1 MESNLDMNA
10 VLGVNP
16 DEQNMQES
24 FVQPENSVYEDSLLN
39 ASTESTGVDTTSM
52 FGTGTES
59 VSSDEA
65 QETDYLEEVK
75 KKQEEQRLIDEHNRR
90 VRESPEFKAQ
100 VVFNQY
106 VQQNPYMS
114 GKDKRRLLRECIKNA
129 KKGRYDYLFD
139 EEKIRKREERQK
151 EKFDK
156 LNKPKIHSVEELSD
170 ETRATL
176 EQMADADVV
185 PPFNKETGSF
195 EDN

>member
-16 DEQNMQES
+16 EEQKEES
-24 FVQPENSVYEDSLLN
+24 LIEQTSSVFEDSLLN
-39 ASTESTGVDTTSM
+39 ASTESAGVDTTSM

-65 QETDYLEEVK
+65 QEADYNEEIR
-75 KKQEEQRLIDEHNRR
+75 KKQEEQRIIDEHNKR

-114 GKDKRRLLRECIKNA
+114 GKDKRRLLRECLKNA
-129 KKGRYDYLFD
+129 KKGKYDYLFD

-156 LNKPKIHSVEELSD
+156 LNKPKIHTVEELSD

>member
-16 DEQNMQES
+16 EEQKEES
-24 FVQPENSVYEDSLLN
+24 LIEQTSSVFEDSLLN
-39 ASTESTGVDTTSM
+39 ASTESAGVDTTSM

-65 QETDYLEEVK
+65 QETDYNEEIR
-75 KKQEEQRLIDEHNRR
+75 KKQEEQRIIDEHNKR

-114 GKDKRRLLRECIKNA
+114 GNDKRRLLRECLKNA
-129 KKGRYDYLFD
+129 KKGKYDYLFD

-156 LNKPKIHSVEELSD
+156 LNKPKVHTVEELSD
-170 ETRATL
+170 ETRVTL
-176 EQMADADVV
+176 EQMADAEVV

>member
-16 DEQNMQES
+16 EEQKEES
-24 FVQPENSVYEDSLLN
+24 LIEQTSSVFEDSLLN
-39 ASTESTGVDTTSM
+39 ASTESAGVDTTSM

-65 QETDYLEEVK
+65 QETDYNEEIR
-75 KKQEEQRLIDEHNRR
+75 KKQEEQRIIDEHNKR

-114 GKDKRRLLRECIKNA
+114 GKDKRRLLRECLKNA
-129 KKGRYDYLFD
+129 KKGKYDYLFD

-156 LNKPKIHSVEELSD
+156 LNKPKVHTVEELSD
-170 ETRATL
+170 ETRVTL

>member
-16 DEQNMQES
+16 EEQKEES
-24 FVQPENSVYEDSLLN
+24 LIEQTSSVFEDSLLN
-39 ASTESTGVDTTSM
+39 ASTESAGVDTTSM

-65 QETDYLEEVK
+65 QETDYNEEIR
-75 KKQEEQRLIDEHNRR
+75 KKQEEQRIIDEHNKC

-114 GKDKRRLLRECIKNA
+114 GKDKRRLLRECLKNA
-129 KKGRYDYLFD
+129 KKGKYDYLFD

-156 LNKPKIHSVEELSD
+156 LNKPKVHTVEELSD

>member
-16 DEQNMQES
+16 EEQKEES
-24 FVQPENSVYEDSLLN
+24 LIEQTSSVFEDSLLN
-39 ASTESTGVDTTSM
+39 ASTESVGVDTTSM

-59 VSSDEA
+59 VSSYEA
-65 QETDYLEEVK
+65 QETDYNEEIR
-75 KKQEEQRLIDEHNRR
+75 KKQEEQRIIDEHNKR

-114 GKDKRRLLRECIKNA
+114 GKDKRRLLRECLKNA
-129 KKGRYDYLFD
+129 KKGKYDYLFD

-156 LNKPKIHSVEELSD
+156 LNKPKVHTVEELSD

>member
-16 DEQNMQES
+16 EEQKEES
-24 FVQPENSVYEDSLLN
+24 LIEQTSSVFEDSLLN
-39 ASTESTGVDTTSM
+39 ASTESAGVDTTSM
-52 FGTGTES
+52 FGTGTDS

-65 QETDYLEEVK
+65 QETDYNEEIR
-75 KKQEEQRLIDEHNRR
+75 KKQEEQRIIDEHNKR

-114 GKDKRRLLRECIKNA
+114 GKDKRRLLRECLKNA
-129 KKGRYDYLFD
+129 KKGKYDYLFD

-156 LNKPKIHSVEELSD
+156 LNKPKVHTVEELSD

>member
-16 DEQNMQES
+16 EEQKEES
-24 FVQPENSVYEDSLLN
+24 LIEQTSSVFEDSLLN
-39 ASTESTGVDTTSM
+39 ASTESAGVDTTSM

-65 QETDYLEEVK
+65 QEADYNEEMR
-75 KKQEEQRLIDEHNRR
+75 KKQEEQRIIDEHNKR

-106 VQQNPYMS
+106 AQQNPYMS
-114 GKDKRRLLRECIKNA
+114 GKDKRRLLRECLKNA
-129 KKGRYDYLFD
+129 KKGKYDYLFD

-156 LNKPKIHSVEELSD
+156 LNKPKIHTVEELSD

>member
-16 DEQNMQES
+16 EEQKEES
-24 FVQPENSVYEDSLLN
+24 LIEQTSSVFEDSLLN
-39 ASTESTGVDTTSM
+39 ASTESAGVDTTSM

-65 QETDYLEEVK
+65 QEADYNEEIR
-75 KKQEEQRLIDEHNRR
+75 KKQEEQRIIDEHNKR

-106 VQQNPYMS
+106 VQKNPYMS
-114 GKDKRRLLRECIKNA
+114 GKDKRRLLRECLKNA
-129 KKGRYDYLFD
+129 KKGKYDYLFD

-156 LNKPKIHSVEELSD
+156 LNKPKVHTVEELSD

>member
-16 DEQNMQES
+16 EEQKEES
-24 FVQPENSVYEDSLLN
+24 LIEQTSSVFEDSLLN
-39 ASTESTGVDTTSM
+39 ASTESVGVDTTSM

-65 QETDYLEEVK
+65 QEADYNEEIR
-75 KKQEEQRLIDEHNRR
+75 KKQEEQRIIDEHNKR

-106 VQQNPYMS
+106 TQQNPYMS
-114 GKDKRRLLRECIKNA
+114 GKDKRRLLRECLKNA
-129 KKGRYDYLFD
+129 KKGKYDYLFD

-156 LNKPKIHSVEELSD
+156 LNKPKVHTVEELSD

>member
-16 DEQNMQES
+16 EEQKEES
-24 FVQPENSVYEDSLLN
+24 LIEQTSSVFEDSLLN
-39 ASTESTGVDTTSM
+39 ASTESAGVDTTSM

-65 QETDYLEEVK
+65 QETDYNEEIR
-75 KKQEEQRLIDEHNRR
+75 KKQEEQRIIDEHNKR

-114 GKDKRRLLRECIKNA
+114 GKDKRRLLRECLKNA
-129 KKGRYDYLFD
+129 KKGKYDYLFD

-156 LNKPKIHSVEELSD
+156 LNKPKIHTVEELSD

>member
-16 DEQNMQES
+16 EEQKEES
-24 FVQPENSVYEDSLLN
+24 LIEQTSSVFEDSLLN
-39 ASTESTGVDTTSM
+39 ASTESVGVDTTSM

-65 QETDYLEEVK
+65 QEADYNEEIR
-75 KKQEEQRLIDEHNRR
+75 KKQEEQRIIDEHNKR

-114 GKDKRRLLRECIKNA
+114 GKDKRRLLRECLKNA
-129 KKGRYDYLFD
+129 KKGKYDYLFD

-156 LNKPKIHSVEELSD
+156 LNKPKIHTVEELSD

>member
-16 DEQNMQES
+16 EEHKEESLIEQTS
-24 FVQPENSVYEDSLLN
+24 SVFEDSLLN
-39 ASTESTGVDTTSM
+39 ASTESAGVDTTSM

-65 QETDYLEEVK
+65 QETDYNEEIR
-75 KKQEEQRLIDEHNRR
+75 KKQEEQRIIDEHNKR

-114 GKDKRRLLRECIKNA
+114 GKDKRRLLRECLKNA
-129 KKGRYDYLFD
+129 KKGKYDYLFD

-156 LNKPKIHSVEELSD
+156 LNKPKVHTVEELSD

>member
-16 DEQNMQES
+16 EEQKEES
-24 FVQPENSVYEDSLLN
+24 LIEQTSSVFEDSLLN
-39 ASTESTGVDTTSM
+39 ASTESAGVDTTSM

-65 QETDYLEEVK
+65 QETDYNEEIR
-75 KKQEEQRLIDEHNRR
+75 KKQEEQRIIDEHNKR

-114 GKDKRRLLRECIKNA
+114 GKDKRRLLRECLKNA
-129 KKGRYDYLFD
+129 KKGKYDYLFD

-156 LNKPKIHSVEELSD
+156 LNKPKVHTVEELSD

>member
-16 DEQNMQES
+16 EEQKEES
-24 FVQPENSVYEDSLLN
+24 LIEQTSSVFEDSLLN
-39 ASTESTGVDTTSM
+39 ASTESVGVDTTSM

-65 QETDYLEEVK
+65 QEADYNEEIR
-75 KKQEEQRLIDEHNRR
+75 KKQEEQRIIDEHNKR

-114 GKDKRRLLRECIKNA
+114 GKDKRRLLRECLKNA
-129 KKGRYDYLFD
+129 KKGKYDYLFD

-156 LNKPKIHSVEELSD
+156 LNKPKVHTVEELSD